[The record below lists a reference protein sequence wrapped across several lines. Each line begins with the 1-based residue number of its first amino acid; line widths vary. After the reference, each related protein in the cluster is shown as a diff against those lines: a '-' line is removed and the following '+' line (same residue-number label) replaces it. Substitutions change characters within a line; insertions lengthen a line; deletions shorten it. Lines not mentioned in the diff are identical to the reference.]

1 MNSLTPAEHHGLLSV
16 LTFLGGLENRGFPCE
31 SLRGDIASAF
41 ALGPPPLPDADLDAG
56 DLSLQHCPCCPESV
70 KFESLVGSLDSRGFF
85 KTGERKQQRAAAWRG
100 FVARRR
106 AKDGFCG
113 GIVQLR
119 PSGHDG
125 RVCGAAGMGGAASA
139 VGGSGGGA
147 AEAEVTGDG
156 VALGAVAADAAAH
169 FGGGRG
175 SGSSR
180 SASGGGGGA
189 SGGGGGGGGETDNQL
204 HGNTNVGGAGSGER
218 RPASSG
224 STGSRDGGFHPP
236 SSNTAPTRSPPTS
249 RRSPPPTHPPLP
261 LPMGPP
267 PTGGRPPGPPP
278 PGAGSSRGGPFS
290 GPAGGPPGGPP
301 GTARGG
307 HDGGY
312 GYSGYGYGGSSTAR
326 GFGGSA
332 TARGFGSGGNTAYG
346 GSASARGYHGSGAV
360 TARGYASGA
369 ATFRG
374 EGGQQ
379 PLSTAR
385 VGRWRSPL
393 EQLFQACSVGSTNS
407 PDLARSAIASGA
419 DPEGLDPA
427 NGTQTPLMRAA
438 AHGSTRVVRVLLGA
452 GACVDRCIGQCSALN
467 YAAMSGN
474 EEAARV
480 LIEAG
485 ADVNLAPPT
494 VDPTPL
500 IEAASAGSVGVVR
513 LLLLSGA
520 DPELADAAGRSPF
533 EAARSVA
540 VRRIVREACRARA
553 ERVHVHER
561 LLTARGGNKAPV

>member
-1 MNSLTPAEHHGLLSV
+1 
-16 LTFLGGLENRGFPCE
+16 
-31 SLRGDIASAF
+31 
-41 ALGPPPLPDADLDAG
+41 
-56 DLSLQHCPCCPESV
+56 
-70 KFESLVGSLDSRGFF
+70 
-85 KTGERKQQRAAAWRG
+85 
-100 FVARRR
+100 
-106 AKDGFCG
+106 
-113 GIVQLR
+113 
-119 PSGHDG
+119 
-125 RVCGAAGMGGAASA
+125 MGC
-139 VGGSGGGA
+139 
-147 AEAEVTGDG
+147 
-156 VALGAVAADAAAH
+156 
-169 FGGGRG
+169 
-175 SGSSR
+175 R
-180 SASGGGGGA
+180 S
-189 SGGGGGGGGETDNQL
+189 
-204 HGNTNVGGAGSGER
+204 
-218 RPASSG
+218 
-224 STGSRDGGFHPP
+224 
-236 SSNTAPTRSPPTS
+236 
-249 RRSPPPTHPPLP
+249 
-261 LPMGPP
+261 
-267 PTGGRPPGPPP
+267 PGPPP
-278 PGAGSSRGGPFS
+278 PGSGSSRDGPFS
-290 GPAGGPPGGPP
+290 GPPGGPP

-307 HDGGY
+307 HVGGY
-312 GYSGYGYGGSSTAR
+312 GYGGYGGSSTAR

-346 GSASARGYHGSGAV
+346 GSATARGYHGSRAV

-374 EGGQQ
+374 EGGRQ
-379 PLSTAR
+379 PPSTAR
-385 VGRWRSPL
+385 GGRWRSPL

-533 EAARSVA
+533 EAAKSVA
-540 VRRIVREACRARA
+540 VRRIVREACRTRA